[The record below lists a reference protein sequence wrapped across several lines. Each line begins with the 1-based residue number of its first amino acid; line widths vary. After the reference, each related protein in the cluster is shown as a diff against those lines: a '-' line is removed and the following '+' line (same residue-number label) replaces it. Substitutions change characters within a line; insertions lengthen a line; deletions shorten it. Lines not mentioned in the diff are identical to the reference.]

1 MRPPCVH
8 RNSNATT
15 MSTAQAGDE
24 RGDAP
29 PRCDADQR
37 HPMESPTRRL
47 MTVAL
52 AILALGMVAEPTP
65 EATATPPVAAGPGVE
80 VADDGVRV
88 ADETGR
94 VSDLLAEWNRRLSSA
109 ERDRIAR
116 AVIRWSEDYA
126 LDPDLVLAVIYVES
140 TARPEARS
148 PKGAMGL
155 MQVMPHMRRQIGLAG
170 NATTVESNIEAGCAI
185 LSENIGR
192 LGEDKGILAYFW
204 GSKIR
209 GDRYLRRVRHAQAKA
224 RRFLTQS

>member
-1 MRPPCVH
+1 MQTPRVH
-8 RNSNATT
+8 HSSSSTEPATT
-15 MSTAQAGDE
+15 SFAQALDE

-29 PRCDADQR
+29 PRSDADR
-37 HPMESPTRRL
+37 PHTMRSEPRRW

-52 AILALGMVAEPTP
+52 ALLAFGLVAEPTP
-65 EATATPPVAAGPGVE
+65 QATATPPVAAAP
-80 VADDGVRV
+80 VAQPA
-88 ADETGR
+88 ADETQR
-94 VSDLLAEWNRRLSSA
+94 VADLLAEWNRRLSSA
-109 ERDRIAR
+109 ERERIAR
-116 AVIRWSEDYA
+116 AVMRWSDDYD

-155 MQVMPHMRRQIGLAG
+155 MQVMPHMRAQIGLAG
-170 NATTVESNIEAGCAI
+170 NATTIESNIEAGCAI
-185 LSENIGR
+185 LSENIHR